1 MNMAN
6 PFQIPACLK
15 RADLKLIRR
24 NRFRKGVIAV
34 VAASAALLVGLL
46 IAGCMSEHSK
56 TASITPLENEP
67 DFSKSQANQV
77 LVAEQKPESSP
88 APAALQ
94 PVLPVAKKIVLA
106 HSGEFYMVKGGDT
119 LARIAKTHGT
129 TINAIKAANSLD
141 GDRIAVGAK
150 LKIPTA

>member
-1 MNMAN
+1 MNVAN

-15 RADLKLIRR
+15 RADLELIRR
-24 NRFRKGVIAV
+24 NRFRKRVIAV
-34 VAASAALLVGLL
+34 VAASVALLVGLL

-56 TASITPLENEP
+56 TAAITPLGNEP
-67 DFSKSQANQV
+67 DLSKPQANQV
-77 LVAEQKPESSP
+77 LVAEQKPASSP
-88 APAALQ
+88 LPAPL
-94 PVLPVAKKIVLA
+94 LPASPIAKKIVLA